1 MTTDIKFFSIAEANR
16 TLPLVKNI
24 VRDILDNAAEMRLIA
39 EEIAGN
45 LDDDSRI
52 KKLASEI
59 DGFMLELEE
68 IGCYFKDSNFKI
80 GLVDFPSMID
90 GEDVLL
96 CWRSDEDEIRYYHD
110 LESGYTSR
118 KLIPPEY
125 FA

>member
-16 TLPLVKNI
+16 TLPLVKKI
-24 VRDILDNAAEMRLIA
+24 VRDILDNASEMRLIA

-45 LDDDSRI
+45 LETDSRI

-68 IGCYFKDSNFKI
+68 IGCFFKDPNFKI
-80 GLVDFPSMID
+80 GLVDFPSMIN
-90 GEDVLL
+90 GADVLL

-110 LESGYTSR
+110 LESGYSSR
-118 KLIPPEY
+118 KPVPPEY